1 MQNNNIKLLGSNHQ
15 WLLQQILYNN
25 IIQTVL
31 EQWLRQF
38 AVRFCDCS
46 QPQKFKQMQ
55 QKDMNKKIHQIIRI
69 TVKCTI
75 NSLTKECK

>member
-1 MQNNNIKLLGSNHQ
+1 
-15 WLLQQILYNN
+15 
-25 IIQTVL
+25 VL